1 MANLAELLKF
11 QLEELDNISYSSVS
25 SSRGKP
31 EARIMFDQYLMG
43 INDVTP
49 NNVVTELNNFAPQN
63 TTSIKYKAGDQ
74 EYDIIIKDKRLAEK
88 KEEENQDPVR
98 TLEDLR
104 NMQVTNTNNSL
115 TELRSFSNINLTRGQ
130 GNINRVNQDKEIT
143 VNYRFNSDVNESKNI
158 LEAARTEID
167 ELVQNTDIP
176 TGIAVEVVHE
186 EDETSEFTFLILA
199 AFVIIYMILASVF
212 ESLTAP
218 IVLMFAIPLAAIG
231 SLLALLF
238 TSNSLMNA
246 NVLIGVI
253 ILIGIVVNNSIILI
267 DYTSQLRRQGNRK
280 PRAPHHRRNLE
291 GTSYPDHSHHHHRG
305 HVPVSHGTR
314 RICIRTRSS
323 FRHHGDRR
331 IDHEYII
338 DPGDYPHPIFRFGRS
353 TSSAAYPEFNPEDY
367 STHPFD
373 PGSHRYSDDNR
384 LADMAIGLLCRSHYT
399 DTGSHLVYGD

>member
-1 MANLAELLKF
+1 
-11 QLEELDNISYSSVS
+11 
-25 SSRGKP
+25 
-31 EARIMFDQYLMG
+31 MFDQYLMG

-186 EDETSEFTFLILA
+186 EDENQRIHFSDSGCFCDHLHDPGVCFRITYSPDRIDVRYSPGCHRFLTGLIVYQQ
-199 AFVIIYMILASVF
+199 FVDECQCIDRCHYPDRYRRQQQYHPDRLH
-212 ESLTAP
+212 
-218 IVLMFAIPLAAIG
+218 FAIAA
-231 SLLALLF
+231 
-238 TSNSLMNA
+238 
-246 NVLIGVI
+246 
-253 ILIGIVVNNSIILI
+253 
-267 DYTSQLRRQGNRK
+267 
-280 PRAPHHRRNLE
+280 
-291 GTSYPDHSHHHHRG
+291 
-305 HVPVSHGTR
+305 
-314 RICIRTRSS
+314 
-323 FRHHGDRR
+323 
-331 IDHEYII
+331 
-338 DPGDYPHPIFRFGRS
+338 
-353 TSSAAYPEFNPEDY
+353 
-367 STHPFD
+367 
-373 PGSHRYSDDNR
+373 
-384 LADMAIGLLCRSHYT
+384 
-399 DTGSHLVYGD
+399 TG

>member
-1 MANLAELLKF
+1 M
-11 QLEELDNISYSSVS
+11 
-25 SSRGKP
+25 
-31 EARIMFDQYLMG
+31 
-43 INDVTP
+43 
-49 NNVVTELNNFAPQN
+49 
-63 TTSIKYKAGDQ
+63 
-74 EYDIIIKDKRLAEK
+74 
-88 KEEENQDPVR
+88 
-98 TLEDLR
+98 
-104 NMQVTNTNNSL
+104 
-115 TELRSFSNINLTRGQ
+115 
-130 GNINRVNQDKEIT
+130 
-143 VNYRFNSDVNESKNI
+143 NYRFNSDVNESKNI

-314 RICIRTRSS
+314 RICIRT
-323 FRHHGDRR
+323 
-331 IDHEYII
+331 
-338 DPGDYPHPIFRFGRS
+338 
-353 TSSAAYPEFNPEDY
+353 PE
-367 STHPFD
+367 
-373 PGSHRYSDDNR
+373 
-384 LADMAIGLLCRSHYT
+384 LLSPSR
-399 DTGSHLVYGD
+399 